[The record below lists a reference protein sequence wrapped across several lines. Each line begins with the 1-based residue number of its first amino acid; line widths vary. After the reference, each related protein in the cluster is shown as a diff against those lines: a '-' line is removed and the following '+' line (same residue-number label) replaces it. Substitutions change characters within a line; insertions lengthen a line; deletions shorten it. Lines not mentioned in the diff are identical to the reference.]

1 MLPKITY
8 PTHEFVVPSTKN
20 KELFRPFLVKE
31 EKLLLMSK
39 TTEDPTEIFRAIK
52 QVINNCSI
60 SDSFDIDKL
69 TTFDMEYLFLQL
81 RSVSV
86 NNISKVSYRDNED
99 GQIYDFEIDLS
110 QIEVKFPEGIS
121 DVIKINEEM
130 GIKMKYPVAGIF
142 DDKEFFNAGDDQYFE
157 LILRSI
163 DKIYNGEDVF
173 DASENTNEELEEFM
187 NQLDPKVYEK
197 ILNFMNNVPKLNHTI
212 SYYNKNGN
220 VRVIELNTLN
230 DFFTLV

>member
-8 PTHEFVVPSTKN
+8 PTHEFVVPSTKK

-52 QVINNCSI
+52 QVINNCAI

-130 GIKMKYPVAGIF
+130 GIKMKYPMAGIF

-187 NQLDPKVYEK
+187 DQLDPKVYEK

>member
-8 PTHEFVVPSTKN
+8 PTHEFVVPSTKK

-52 QVINNCSI
+52 QVINNCAI

>member
-8 PTHEFVVPSTKN
+8 PTHEFVVPSTKK

>member
-8 PTHEFVVPSTKN
+8 PTHEFVVPSTKK

-52 QVINNCSI
+52 QVINNCAI

-69 TTFDMEYLFLQL
+69 AIFDMEYLFLQL

-86 NNISKVSYRDNED
+86 NNVSKVSYRDNED
-99 GQIYDFEIDLS
+99 GQIYDFDIDLS
-110 QIEVKFPEGIS
+110 QIEVKFPDGIS
-121 DVIKINEEM
+121 NVIKVNDEV
-130 GIKMKYPVAGIF
+130 GLKMKYPIASIF
-142 DDKEFFNAGDDQYFE
+142 NDKQFFNTGDDQYFE
-157 LILRSI
+157 LILRSV
-163 DKIYNGEDVF
+163 DKVFNGDDVF
-173 DASENTNEELEEFM
+173 NASDYSKEELEEFM
-187 NQLDPKVYEK
+187 DQLDPKVYEK
-197 ILNFMNNVPKLNHTI
+197 ILEFMNNMPKLKHTI
-212 SYYNKNGN
+212 SYTNKNGN
-220 VRVIELNTLN
+220 TRVIEMNSLN

>member
-8 PTHEFVVPSTKN
+8 PTHEFVVPSTKK

-130 GIKMKYPVAGIF
+130 GIKMKYPMAGIF

-187 NQLDPKVYEK
+187 DQLDPKVYEK